1 MNTVRL
7 AAAGAGKT
15 WKICNEALRVSAE
28 LNKKRILMVTYTN
41 RGVDAIKEE
50 LEKQS
55 NGIIPPNI
63 VVLSWYRF
71 LLRELIRPYQ
81 TYIGDVNEIRTI
93 IYSLEHVRNYEKVG
107 AKRRYITANNDVRSE
122 EASNL
127 VLLLN
132 QKSNGLVFSRLE
144 KIYSDIFFDEIQ
156 DLAGRD
162 ICILE
167 ELFASKI
174 NVTCVGDNKQSTFST
189 HTTRTNKSKT
199 GRNIFEFLDCLEK
212 KSIITMETQL
222 SSWRFN
228 KCICAFANSVYPN
241 DNNMTTIMDENTEH
255 DGVFIIS
262 KKDAEKYYNHFHPKE
277 LRYDKNNKNT
287 ISQMAIN
294 YGECK
299 GKTYDRCMI
308 YPTKPLVDFLKG
320 KSINSPEK
328 YYVAVTRARYSNA
341 IVVENLFGAQNFS
354 KCKIKIGD
362 EEIEVEKFNLEDK

>member
-15 WKICNEALRVSAE
+15 WKICNEALRISTE
-28 LNKKRILMVTYTN
+28 LKEKRILMVTYTN
-41 RGVDAIKEE
+41 RGVEAIKEE

-63 VVLSWYRF
+63 IILSWYRF

-93 IYSLEHVRNYEKVG
+93 IYSLEHARNYEKVG
-107 AKRRYITANNDVRSE
+107 AKRRYITSNNDVRSE

-132 QKSNGLVFSRLE
+132 QRSNGLVFSRLE
-144 KIYSDIFFDEIQ
+144 KIYTHIFFDEIQ

-167 ELFASKI
+167 ELFASEI
-174 NVTCVGDNKQSTFST
+174 T

-199 GRNIFEFLDCLEK
+199 GRNIFEFFDCLEK
-212 KSIITMETQL
+212 KKIITIEKQL
-222 SSWRFN
+222 SSRRFN
-228 KCICAFANSVYPN
+228 QNICSFANSVYPN
-241 DNNMTTIMDENTEH
+241 ENNMTTIMNDITGH

-262 KKDAEKYYNHFHPKE
+262 KKDAEKYYGYFRPKE

-299 GKTYDRCMI
+299 GNTA
-308 YPTKPLVDFLKG
+308 TSLL
-320 KSINSPEK
+320 
-328 YYVAVTRARYSNA
+328 
-341 IVVENLFGAQNFS
+341 
-354 KCKIKIGD
+354 
-362 EEIEVEKFNLEDK
+362 

>member
-15 WKICNEALRVSAE
+15 WKICNEALRISAE

-199 GRNIFEFLDCLEK
+199 GRNIFGFLDCLEK

-222 SSWRFN
+222 SSRRFN
-228 KCICAFANSVYPN
+228 KYICAFANSVYPN
-241 DNNMTTIMDENTEH
+241 DNNMTTIMNENTEH

-320 KSINSPEK
+320 KSITSPEK

-354 KCKIKIGD
+354 KCKIKICD